1 MSELVKVARLTGEA
15 RRTWDEFVAGSRLR
29 RVSAPDGTVE
39 WTVPADW
46 SAEEAE
52 ELRAVAL
59 RMVGLMRQVDPD
71 LLGRALRDPDVPG
84 GGS

>member
-1 MSELVKVARLTGEA
+1 MAELLKVARLTGQA
-15 RRTWDEFVAGSRLR
+15 HRTWDEFVAGSRLR

-46 SAEEAE
+46 SVEEDKA
-52 ELRAVAL
+52 LRAVAL
-59 RMVGLMRQVDPD
+59 RMVGLMRQIDQD
-71 LLGRALRDPDVPG
+71 LLGRALRDLDVPG